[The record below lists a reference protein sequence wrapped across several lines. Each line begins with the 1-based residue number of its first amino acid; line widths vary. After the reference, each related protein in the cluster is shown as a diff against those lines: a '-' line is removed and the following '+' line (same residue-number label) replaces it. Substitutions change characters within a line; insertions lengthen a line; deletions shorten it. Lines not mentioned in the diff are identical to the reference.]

1 MASNTA
7 NTYGKG
13 RYVEKFMLP
22 LGTDNILV
30 VPIQSASIPSDNT
43 LRNCQ
48 TLAAIFSAG
57 ALEATFTNYSRKV
70 LAAADITI
78 TYDLVT
84 NFRPTVSLAT
94 QVWAAAGGATNNT
107 LAAIVIAYRPTS
119 GSADSACLPLAVM
132 SYAGTTASGALT
144 AVLGTFIDT

>member
-1 MASNTA
+1 MSGNVA

-13 RYVEKFMLP
+13 RYVEKFPLL

-30 VPIQSASIPSDNT
+30 IPLQLASIPSDNT

-48 TLAAIFSAG
+48 TVAAIFSAG
-57 ALEATFTNYSRKV
+57 ALEATFTSYSRKV

-94 QVWAAAGGATNNT
+94 QVWAGAGGATNNT

-132 SYAGTTASGALT
+132 SYSGCPTGGALT